1 MDYVDICPP
10 AVVQAI
16 READL
21 RSYDSRN
28 LITWAET
35 EAGRGCAVAALDEV
49 ARRLTP
55 DSDLAVIDL
64 FWNAVATYARMLDPD
79 QIETV
84 RLAYLRI
91 PYVPAL
97 SFNYFLGLRNTGID
111 IRGRLRNRVP
121 INWDF
126 SSTRRDAQTWDYY
139 LYLASLNEP
148 GALAAL
154 AAKIA
159 DTASGNDATQMLRSL
174 SELRVDGVDEILR
187 SYANDTRRADGVS
200 GPGLPL
206 SKNIELML
214 MRRAAAQAAGQ

>member
-1 MDYVDICPP
+1 MDYVDVCPP
-10 AVVQAI
+10 SVVQAI

-64 FWNAVATYARMLDPD
+64 FWNAVATYAPMLDAD

-91 PYVPAL
+91 PYDPAL

-121 INWDF
+121 INWNF
-126 SSTRRDAQTWDYY
+126 TSTRRDAQTWDYY

-174 SELRVDGVDEILR
+174 SDLRVDGVDAILKG
-187 SYANDTRRADGVS
+187 YAGDPRRADGVS

-214 MRRAAAQAAGQ
+214 MRRAAAQAAGP